1 MTTRKRRTD
10 RNHIIYRLVVNG
22 MDYIGVTVKDTP
34 SSAKS
39 LQRRVN
45 KHWYRRNEI
54 GKNHWVLYQEISN
67 LSDRSEIQAEVIAI
81 IRGKA
86 EAHRAERE
94 MIKEE
99 NPELNSDKR

>member
-1 MTTRKRRTD
+1 MATRKRRSD

-34 SSAKS
+34 SAAKS

-54 GKNHWVLYQEISN
+54 GKNHWTLYQEIGK
-67 LSDRSEIQAEVIAI
+67 LQDRTEIHSEVIAI
-81 IRGKA
+81 VRGKA
-86 EAHRAERE
+86 EAHKAERE
-94 MIKEE
+94 LINAED
-99 NPELNSDKR
+99 PILNSDKR